1 MVIERK
7 YGEVERAEEL
17 LPLAFQ
23 ILRFKVTAFRRKADR
38 HGEYDAVD
46 AAELDPADD
55 RVDQALAI
63 ERRQLQARLEAAI
76 LKLDGRCRELMR
88 LKLEDYGFEEI
99 RVFMGAAS
107 LNTVYTWD
115 HRCRERLRELMGVV
129 R

>member
-23 ILRFKVTAFRRKADR
+23 ILRFKVTEFRRKAGR
-38 HGEYDAVD
+38 RGEYDAVD

-55 RVDQALAI
+55 RADQALAI

-88 LKLEDYGFEEI
+88 LKLDGHGFEEI
-99 RVFMGAAS
+99 RVLMGAGA

-115 HRCRERLRELMGVV
+115 HRCRERLRELMGAV